1 MRLIRL
7 ENNLSNAKPHENPLV
22 PNRKLRQM
30 YVAMMEA
37 RVLAEHIA
45 NSKSRHKSR
54 TEFPSTCGEEACR
67 VSTAIDLAPSDLVS
81 DSQPG
86 IVMDLLAGIEV
97 GALLHRIQDSGRTT
111 HVASKNFN
119 QLPWI
124 LPWIEDTN
132 ERLRLAMGAALS
144 SKTLAQGNLVLAYVR
159 NGEIGK
165 NEWRTILKIASNLE
179 LPISFVILPNERSRR
194 EKDPSKS
201 LEALSRSC
209 GVPGIVVD
217 AHDALA
223 LYRVAQE
230 TLGRIRGG
238 GGPVL
243 IDCKVYDHKG
253 CLEAPVDPVSRM
265 KDLLLTR
272 KIATTA
278 WLEST
283 EDKIRRRV
291 AAANR

>member
-1 MRLIRL
+1 
-7 ENNLSNAKPHENPLV
+7 
-22 PNRKLRQM
+22 M
-30 YVAMMEA
+30 YGAMIEA
-37 RVLAEHIA
+37 RILAEHTA
-45 NSKSRHKSR
+45 SSKSRHKSR
-54 TEFPSTCGEEACR
+54 TKVPSTYGEEACR

-81 DSQPG
+81 DSQPSL
-86 IVMDLLAGIEV
+86 VMDLLAGIDLD
-97 GALLHRIQDSGRTT
+97 ALLPRIRGSGRTT
-111 HVASKNFN
+111 RAVNKNFN

-124 LPWIEDTN
+124 ENTN

-159 NGEIGK
+159 HGQIGK
-165 NEWRTILKIASNLE
+165 SEWRRILRIASHLE
-179 LPISFVILPNERSRR
+179 LPISFIILPNERPHH
-194 EKDPSKS
+194 EKNPSKS

-209 GVPGIVVD
+209 RVPGIVVD

-243 IDCKVYDHKG
+243 IDCKVYDRKG
-253 CLEAPVDPVSRM
+253 RHEAPVDPVARM

-272 KIATTA
+272 KIVTTA
-278 WLEST
+278 WLESA
-283 EDKIRRRV
+283 EDKIMRRV